1 MQQGGTPETREQDPG
16 PVQGDGAR
24 QAQEVTVHASVYSL
38 VFIIFFCIRLLVI
51 QLFRKLMIQTD
62 I

>member
-1 MQQGGTPETREQDPG
+1 MLLLQQGGTPETREQDPG

-38 VFIIFFCIRLLVI
+38 VFMIFFL
-51 QLFRKLMIQTD
+51 
-62 I
+62 